1 MSKGACETKQNKL
14 GFGAAKLSSLSKIAM
29 KSAGMQPIQLT

>member
-29 KSAGMQPIQLT
+29 KAGMQPIQLT